1 MEWLHLVI
9 QQDIPDEPDIGAQNQ
24 CEFPEKSR
32 KPVMAMRRHPRTD
45 QNQTGKPTQK
55 RQQCVA
61 AKWSNLPGGHPHQ
74 NVSPDEHERNQSKCA
89 Q

>member
-1 MEWLHLVI
+1 
-9 QQDIPDEPDIGAQNQ
+9 
-24 CEFPEKSR
+24 
-32 KPVMAMRRHPRTD
+32 MAMRRHPRTD

-55 RQQCVA
+55 KQQCVA